1 MRYVLCDPDERD
13 ILYPF
18 SQLRSFAEIRLGLWT
33 QLERYAQYLPQVIAY
48 DTTQIREDVAV
59 YINCAIIPDKV
70 LVSSVCELKLNEA
83 ITYQNEIVAICV
95 AVNHFKGFSISL
107 YQTLHIK
114 VNVDQ
119 LSILRNPF
127 DIIQFNHSLLVK
139 DMSDI
144 NLPNSKSQFEQEN
157 KIIGSGNII
166 VESGVRASGAF
177 LNTESGSIYL
187 GKNVQIMEGVCIRGP
202 VAILDDSVVKMGA
215 TLYGATTIGR
225 QCVVGGE
232 IKNSV
237 FFDYS
242 NKAHHG
248 YIGDSVI
255 GSWCN
260 MGAGTSCSNVKN
272 NARDI
277 FLWNPLLRKPVHA
290 GSKCGVMMGD
300 HTRTAINTSLNSGT
314 VMGVCS
320 NIIKHGFPNKYIA
333 DFTWDVDTEEI
344 YREDKL
350 LEDVHNWMKMKGK
363 ILDEKNKN
371 LLLQLYKE
379 RKNQTQ

>member
-18 SQLRSFAEIRLGLWT
+18 SQLRAFAEIRLGLWT

-139 DMSDI
+139 DMSEI

-157 KIIGSGNII
+157 KIIGSGKII

-277 FLWNPLLRKPVHA
+277 FLWNPLLRKPVYA